1 MNRHFAPAAAL
12 LLAACGGGATVQTQR
27 DASVPVP
34 QGATWAWGR
43 AERTYEAERDRL
55 ATDPELTG
63 MISAAMERELA
74 AHGYRMVDTS
84 QATLLIHYHLG
95 ARRQREETSDV
106 TNVAPGPCTSD
117 YCRAAYNWGTWGMP
131 ENNFGVTEYREGM
144 LLVDVVDH
152 ASGKVAWSA
161 LYKTRVDNPATTIE
175 ERQRRVNDAV
185 HHALSALP
193 KVR

>member
-1 MNRHFAPAAAL
+1 MSRFFAPAVAVL
-12 LLAACGGGATVQTQR
+12 VAACASGTTVQTQR
-27 DASVPVP
+27 DAAVPVP

-63 MISAAMERELA
+63 MITTAMERELA
-74 AHGYRMVDTS
+74 AHGYRMADSS
-84 QATLLIHYHLG
+84 QATLLVHYHLG

-117 YCRAAYNWGTWGMP
+117 YCRARYNWGTWGMP

-144 LLVDVVDH
+144 LLVDVVDR

-161 LYKTRVDNPATTIE
+161 LYKTRIDNPATTIE
-175 ERQRRVNDAV
+175 ERQQRVTGAV
-185 HHALSALP
+185 HRALAGLP
-193 KVR
+193 KVN